1 MPRRNSNARARH
13 AEEMHG
19 DIILACPIAEV
30 LAVEPE
36 ACRAPAFGAA
46 FLVYYMTIA
55 AVLTISSLAGM
66 VNMA

>member
-13 AEEMHG
+13 AEEMYG
-19 DIILACPIAEV
+19 DIILACPI
-30 LAVEPE
+30 EPILIG
-36 ACRAPAFGAA
+36 APDSYKVSVFGAT

-55 AVLTISSLAGM
+55 AVLTISSLTGM